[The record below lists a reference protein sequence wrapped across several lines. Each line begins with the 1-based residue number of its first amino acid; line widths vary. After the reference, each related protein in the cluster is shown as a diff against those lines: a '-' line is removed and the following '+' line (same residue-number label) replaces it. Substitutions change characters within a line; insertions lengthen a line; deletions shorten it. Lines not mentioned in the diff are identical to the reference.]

1 MNKGF
6 NVETRGCLLP
16 YKNPEKQKEAMRKI
30 MRDYREHQR
39 QKKQFLQN
47 RLTFLEWELER
58 LKRNE
63 NLSKN

>member
-30 MRDYREHQR
+30 MRDYRKRQR
-39 QKKQFLQN
+39 EKKEILQKLG
-47 RLTFLEWELER
+47 LVPTVSYEVV
-58 LKRNE
+58 
-63 NLSKN
+63 